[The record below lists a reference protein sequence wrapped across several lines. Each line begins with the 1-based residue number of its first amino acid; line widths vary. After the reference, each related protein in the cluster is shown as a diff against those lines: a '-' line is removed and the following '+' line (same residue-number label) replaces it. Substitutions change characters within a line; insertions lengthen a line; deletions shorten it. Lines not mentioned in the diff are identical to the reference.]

1 VARIAYLSPMP
12 PATTGV
18 ATYSSA
24 VVRDL
29 RATGFGSRHR
39 LDVPSPREAYST
51 AVRRGDM
58 AVYHIGNN
66 LRFHG
71 EIYDLALRRP
81 GLVVLHDLALDDLAK
96 GLLDTG
102 DPFGT
107 RTREEALA
115 AAERMEGPALEGP
128 LGTPWC
134 ALVARRARG
143 VIVHALFAKRY
154 LEGFGCRTP
163 VHVVPH
169 PVLPPASWRSRL
181 RGRRLRAGISGRTVV
196 GVLGDIGRAKAID
209 SVLDALAPMGP
220 SVHLAVVGRRIPG
233 YDVEAEITSRG
244 MDDRVTVAA
253 DVTDSEFTAWLL
265 ACDVLVN
272 LRHPHRGEVS
282 GTLVRGM
289 QEGIPTVVSPVG
301 TYLDWP
307 EGTVVR
313 TAPGP
318 PDADTLAATL
328 EELVADPERRR
339 EIGRRARS
347 HMAEL
352 AQDRTTA
359 RGYEAAVNRTLGL
372 LRDPAEAAVG
382 RWAGALADMG
392 STSESVRRG
401 LGVGYLDALEEIVSE
416 PTT

>member
-12 PATTGV
+12 PAPTGV
-18 ATYSSA
+18 ATYSAA
-24 VVRDL
+24 VVGDL
-29 RATGFGSRHR
+29 RAIGFGHRHR

-51 AVRRGDM
+51 AVRRSDM

-71 EIYDLALRRP
+71 EIYDLALRHP

-115 AAERMEGPALEGP
+115 AAELMDGHDRDAP
-128 LGTPWC
+128 LGSPWC

-143 VIVHALFAKRY
+143 VIVHAPFAKRY

-169 PVLPPASWRSRL
+169 PVMPPATWRSRM
-181 RGRRLRAGISGRTVV
+181 RARRLRRGLDGRTLV
-196 GVLGDIGRAKAID
+196 GVLGDIGRAKSID
-209 SVLDALAPMGP
+209 AVLDAVAPLGT
-220 SVHLAVVGRRIPG
+220 SVHVAVVGRRIPG
-233 YDVEAEITSRG
+233 YDVEAEVTSRG
-244 MDDRVTVAA
+244 MDDRVVVAA

-265 ACDVLVN
+265 ACDVVVN

-282 GTLVRGM
+282 GTLVRAM

-307 EGTVVR
+307 DGTVVPLASGEPER
-313 TAPGP
+313 EA
-318 PDADTLAATL
+318 LAATL
-328 EELVADPERRR
+328 RELVEDPARRR
-339 EIGRRARS
+339 DLGKRARA
-347 HMAEL
+347 HMLGL
-352 AQDRTTA
+352 ARERATA
-359 RGYEAAVNRTLGL
+359 RGYEGAVNRTLGL

-392 STSESVRRG
+392 GTPASVRRG
-401 LGVGYLDALEEIVSE
+401 LGVEYLDALDEIVSA

>member
-12 PATTGV
+12 PAPTGV
-18 ATYSSA
+18 ATYSAA

-29 RATGFGSRHR
+29 RAIGFGNRHR
-39 LDVPSPREAYST
+39 LDVPSPRESYST
-51 AVRRGDM
+51 AVRRSDM

-71 EIYDLALRRP
+71 EIYSLALRHP

-96 GLLDTG
+96 GLLDAG

-107 RTREEALA
+107 RTREEALV
-115 AAERMEGPALEGP
+115 AAERIDGHDPDDP

-143 VIVHALFAKRY
+143 VIVHAPFAKRY

-169 PVLPPASWRSRL
+169 PVMPSATWRSRM
-181 RGRRLRAGISGRTVV
+181 RARRLRASLEGRTLV

-209 SVLDALAPMGP
+209 AVLDALAPLGTR
-220 SVHLAVVGRRIPG
+220 VQLAVVGRRIPG
-233 YDVEAEITSRG
+233 FDVEAEVTSRG
-244 MDDRVTVAA
+244 MGDRVVVAA
-253 DVTDSEFTAWLL
+253 DVTDREFTAWLL
-265 ACDVLVN
+265 ACDVVVN
-272 LRHPHRGEVS
+272 VRRPHRGEVS
-282 GTLVRGM
+282 GTLVRAM
-289 QEGIPTVVSPVG
+289 QEGIPAVVSPVG

-307 EGTVVR
+307 EGTVV
-313 TAPGP
+313 PL
-318 PDADTLAATL
+318 DTGTPEREALAATL
-328 EELVADPERRR
+328 RELVEDPIRRR
-339 EIGRRARS
+339 EIGRRARA
-347 HMAEL
+347 HMSRL
-352 AQDRTTA
+352 ARQRATG
-359 RGYEAAVNRTLGL
+359 RGYEVAVDRTLAV
-372 LRDPAEAAVG
+372 LRDPAEAALG

-392 STSESVRRG
+392 GTPESVRRG
-401 LGVGYLDALEEIVSE
+401 LGAEYLDALDEIVSA